1 MKIEIDDEVLA
12 YLEGQARP
20 FVETTP
26 NAVMRRLFG
35 LDATTAAVTDGPE
48 DVRTPGGR
56 LRKGLLLSEDQY
68 ELPLLQTLTEL
79 GGGAPMSVVLDALEP
94 KLKDKLTT
102 YDFETMK
109 DGKTLRWHNRAQFVR
124 LALVKQGDMKSDSP
138 RGMWE
143 ISEQGEARVSGSAA
157 A

>member
-26 NAVMRRLFG
+26 NAVMRRLFD
-35 LDATTAAVTDGPE
+35 LDKATGGSTEPE

-56 LRKGLLLSEDQY
+56 LRKGLLLPEDQY
-68 ELPLLQTLTEL
+68 ELPLLQSLTEL
-79 GGGAPMSVVLDALEP
+79 GGGAPMSVVLEALEP
-94 KLKDKLTT
+94 KLKDRLTS
-102 YDFETMK
+102 YDFEIMK
-109 DGKTLRWHNRAQFVR
+109 DGKTVRWHNRAQFVR
-124 LALVKQGDMKSDSP
+124 FALVKRGDMKSDSP

-143 ISEQGEARVSGSAA
+143 ISEQGAARISGSAA